1 MKNSFSIPMEK
12 PLKNINILRSF
23 ECAARHNSYSK
34 AAAELYISQAAVSQQ
49 MRQLETDLGSQL
61 FFRKGK
67 QMLLTQKGK
76 ALFEGTQ
83 QAFGILQ
90 KSINE
95 IKGEGVAGSLT
106 ITSTQAFTALWL
118 MPKLNKFSTLY
129 PDIKIR
135 VMSSPHFDDLK
146 QQHIDLAIRFGTD
159 IQENKETGLVCEYFG
174 EDPVYPVCSAQLA
187 KTMNFQEPADLLKTW
202 LVSLENPGP
211 FDWLSW
217 FEHTGTV
224 GVKQH
229 QQWTQVHSTDMALN
243 AVISGHGFTLA
254 ARYLCIQQL
263 ESGQLAMP
271 IEISHPNVV
280 KRYLVFDPNSSK
292 ITRLMVFMNWLKK
305 EMQHASLAK

>member
-1 MKNSFSIPMEK
+1 MDKI
-12 PLKNINILRSF
+12 LRNINIIRSF

-34 AAAELYISQAAVSQQ
+34 AAAELCISQAAVSQQ
-49 MRQLETDLGSQL
+49 MRQLETAIGSQL
-61 FFRKGK
+61 FMRKGK

-76 ALFEGTQ
+76 TLFEGAQ
-83 QAFGILQ
+83 QAFGILR

-95 IKGEGVAGSLT
+95 IKDEGIAGMLT

-135 VMSSPHFDDLK
+135 VMSSPHFDDIK

-159 IQENKETGLVCEYFG
+159 IKENPDTGLVCEYFG
-174 EDPVYPVCSAQLA
+174 EDPVYPVCSAELA
-187 KTMNFQEPADLLKTW
+187 KTMNFQSPADLLQTW

-211 FDWLSW
+211 YDWPSW
-217 FEHTGTV
+217 FEHAGIK
-224 GVKQH
+224 GIKQH

-263 ESGQLAMP
+263 ESGQLVMP
-271 IEISHPNVV
+271 VKISHPNVV
-280 KRYLVFDPNSSK
+280 KRYLVFDPESSK
-292 ITRLMVFMNWLKK
+292 IARLTVFMNWLKT
-305 EMQHASLAK
+305 EMQSVQ